1 MKLKGPIPLKD
12 RDNSSEWVE
21 TTSIKALRASTLMS
35 QYPTEW
41 HLDEAALDWLDQLLD
56 KQYRAGVSSTDLS
69 AHARAREMVDLWRA
83 QMGSRRHQEDP

>member
-1 MKLKGPIPLKD
+1 MFREGFAD
-12 RDNSSEWVE
+12 RAKASEWIS
-21 TTSIKALRASTLMS
+21 TTSIKALKASTQMS

-56 KQYRAGVSSTDLS
+56 QKYRDGLSSTDLS

-83 QMGSRRHQEDP
+83 QMGSRRHQVDP